1 MPDPQMFQQDFV
13 QQHRRTIDSGDQS
26 AEILPLIHNSENIED
41 SIHQKRPIGIAT
53 KGRILIE
60 NLIFNTYIY
69 VHYDDTRLLYAR
81 RTLCGFNIY
90 TVKENKFVAHLKA
103 NVFGTKY
110 DFENTLEI
118 KYETSFLQR
127 GKPRSFKVR
136 LGDLQ
141 LCNKKPYF
149 NNDTNSFSLNF
160 SGRITRPSVK
170 NFQVIHPLEP
180 TYITLTFGKE
190 DSNTYILDYAYP
202 WSALNA
208 FCVGLTALDHKFGCD

>member
-1 MPDPQMFQQDFV
+1 MMPEQPFYYQDFDDTP
-13 QQHRRTIDSGDQS
+13 HRRHETAQQS
-26 AEILPLIHNSENIED
+26 SEILPLIHTTLLED
-41 SIHQKRPIGIAT
+41 TIHQKRPIGLTA
-53 KGRILIE
+53 KGRIIIE
-60 NLIFNTYIY
+60 NLIFNTYVY
-69 VHYDDTRLLYAR
+69 VHYDDSKLLYAR

-90 TVKENKFVAHLKA
+90 TVKENKYVAHLKA

-110 DFENTLEI
+110 GFEDGLEI
-118 KYETSFLQR
+118 RYETSFLQR
-127 GKPRSFKVR
+127 GKPRSFTIK

-190 DSNTYILDYAYP
+190 DSNTYILDYSYP
-202 WSALNA
+202 WSALHA
-208 FCVGLTALDHKFGCD
+208 FCVGLAALDHKFGCD